1 MLKKCRPK
9 QEAKMQHKKLC
20 DMTLSNIVLG
30 TEGFGERID
39 KKTAFSLM
47 DFYLQNGGNVID
59 TARLYCKGVSE
70 EVVGE
75 FLNGKRDKVYIST
88 KCAHPPTLDDLSISR
103 LGKEDIE
110 SDVEKSLKALKTD
123 YIDILWLHRDDVTK
137 PVGPIIDTLNDLV
150 KRGIIRHFGASNWT
164 FDRIMEAN
172 EYASKTGQTGFCASQ
187 ALYNLATRSKIW
199 DTGLAYIDDEKEKYD
214 ASKFPVFAFSSQAK
228 GFFEKYAKN
237 NLSVKAKDRYL
248 NEASIKTFNKI
259 QQRAKNKNETI
270 SSMALKMLQEQSKF
284 DVFPIIGPSRL
295 SQLSDTLNI
304 QNFNG

>member
-1 MLKKCRPK
+1 M
-9 QEAKMQHKKLC
+9 HYKKLY

-59 TARLYCKGVSE
+59 TARLYCKGLSE

-75 FLNGKRDKVYIST
+75 FLKGKRDKVYIST
-88 KCAHPPTLDDLSISR
+88 KCAHPPTLEDLSISR

-110 SDVEKSLKALKTD
+110 SDVEKSIKALKTD

-164 FDRIMEAN
+164 FQRIMEAN
-172 EYASKTGQTGFCASQ
+172 EYASKTGQMGFCASQ

-199 DTGLAYIDDEKEKYD
+199 DVGLAYIDDEKEKYD

-237 NLSVKAKDRYL
+237 DLSQKAKDRYL
-248 NEASIKTFNKI
+248 NDASIKTFNII
-259 QQRAKNKNETI
+259 QERAENENETI

-295 SQLSDTLNI
+295 SQLAQTLNVSM
-304 QNFNG
+304 